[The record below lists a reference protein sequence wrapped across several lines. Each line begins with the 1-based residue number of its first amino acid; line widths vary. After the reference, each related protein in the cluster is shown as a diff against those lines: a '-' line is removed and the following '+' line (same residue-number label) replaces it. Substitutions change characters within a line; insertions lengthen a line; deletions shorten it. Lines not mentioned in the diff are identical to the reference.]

1 MRRFVHPTPTRR
13 AVAAIPAALLAAGL
27 TLFHPLT
34 QAAAQTSGAPSA
46 NPTVRICLARDLSGS
61 SKLFVS
67 RLSGD
72 CQASLIGDSGSA
84 TTIEPQQL
92 IEFQYA
98 ASASS
103 EPIERKDDTHLLCRL
118 AAGQT
123 LALTPTESDSSA
135 DSDTAPS
142 AFCLQ
147 SDSNHPAHHYRGA
160 LQITALA
167 NGTLRVI
174 NSIAL
179 EQYLKGVVGPEIGE
193 SAPLEALKA
202 QAIAART
209 YTIKNLGKLALAG
222 ADLDDTNRCQNYMGV
237 DAENWRCRTAVEQTA
252 GEVLTYQGSLIDAV
266 YATDCGGMTAQGD
279 APYLKPVADPECAG
293 ANPWT
298 VTVATSALQTALAK
312 NGIVGLSNIDYV
324 SVHDRDPSG
333 RAATLT
339 CTDEATGETED
350 VSAILVRKA
359 LGYDLLRSTLFRVD
373 MTPDAPDISTG
384 DDSGKSR
391 SKSGSCAAMKTGTVT
406 FVGKGWGH
414 GLGMCQHGAVEM
426 ARLDSATDDQILR
439 HFYNGVDIVPLT
451 SDLVEACALKAITSA
466 PSAWSGA
473 GLAAYAAGAHRSRWS
488 RAHLATPKPVS
499 AVSPRRH
506 ASMSETDD
514 NSISSSAAAAV
525 NHPTAVLFPR
535 RGF

>member
-1 MRRFVHPTPTRR
+1 ML
-13 AVAAIPAALLAAGL
+13 AAAALS
-27 TLFHPLT
+27 LFHPLT
-34 QAAAQTSGAPSA
+34 QAAAQASGTPSA
-46 NPTVRICLARDLSGS
+46 NPTIRICLARDFSGS
-61 SKLFVS
+61 SKLYVS

-72 CQASLIGDSGSA
+72 CQATLIGNDSSS

-92 IEFQYA
+92 IEFHYA
-98 ASASS
+98 ASAPPS
-103 EPIERKDDTHLLCRL
+103 PVERIDDTHLICRL
-118 AAGQT
+118 SAGQT
-123 LALTPTESDSSA
+123 LALTPTSENSSV

-147 SDSNHPAHHYRGA
+147 TDSNHPAHHYRGA
-160 LQITALA
+160 IQVTALA

-174 NSIAL
+174 NGVEL

-193 SAPLEALKA
+193 SAPLEAVKA

-209 YTIKNLGKLALAG
+209 YTIKNLGKLSLIG
-222 ADLDDTNRCQNYMGV
+222 ADLDDTNRCQNYLGV

-252 GEVLTYQGSLIDAV
+252 GEVLTYRGSLIDAV

-279 APYLKPVADPECAG
+279 EPYLKAVADPQCAG

-324 SVHDRDPSG
+324 SVHDRDSSG

-373 MTPDAPDISTG
+373 MTPDAPDIPAS
-384 DDSGKSR
+384 DDSSKLRG
-391 SKSGSCAAMKTGTVT
+391 KSGSCVAMKTGTVT

-414 GLGMCQHGAVEM
+414 GLGMCQHGAIEM

-439 HFYNGVDIVPLT
+439 HFYTGVNIVPLT
-451 SDLVEACALKAITSA
+451 SDLVEACALKAITNA

-473 GLAAYAAGAHRSRWS
+473 GLAAYAARTRPSRWRAAQPVPS
-488 RAHLATPKPVS
+488 RPVS
-499 AVSPRRH
+499 TH
-506 ASMSETDD
+506 ARSKRLVISNSD
-514 NSISSSAAAAV
+514 NDSAGDSDSDGAPDAKLRPLAL
-525 NHPTAVLFPR
+525 APR